1 MKIYFSFIL
10 VFSLFLLVGATEP
23 PSFNQAQTSAYDTI
37 TNTELTQVPNLDGL
51 SNEELSGLIKNKV
64 NDPKY
69 ADFISRLSEKDFDRA
84 LEKDPSLLRTV
95 NNDGSSPVL
104 NRLDKKIASE
114 PQYINR
120 GSRLSGVTPG
130 ATDRR
135 NLKTEWLKQKG
146 FNEGGGKWGTVQI
159 DSFNATTGM
168 LGIKTSSG
176 GVTKVDTNKVA
187 EVCGQV
193 GSSGGCINLRD
204 DGSIRSAN
212 GIDLSN
218 AVLEPSYYKGQ
229 VNFKV
234 TKDGNQNPRIELG
247 SFDPKS
253 GQTVINVENAP
264 GTLFTDHRGVLG
276 ASQNVVGDTS
286 FKVETLGSG
295 AIRITP
301 TSDYPRVNVYSNVA
315 GLTGSRKIM
324 DLKGGAVEHDWN
336 AGITKFTKD
345 SSLADVFD
353 SSGEQMFKTTFSS
366 GDVLTTQTVQDLSKY
381 KGVINLGNIAN
392 EDVVSVRDGL
402 LRGPRVFA
410 KPASFSEGLVLN
422 DFQNGVYFQSDVS
435 AGGKIVQKIQEGGKS
450 AEITHE
456 HGKGG
461 YFSAG
466 TPGIFRGVSES
477 NFGKDKKENSRIVF
491 DDGIIFGI
499 GKDTVKVYPGKVQQ
513 TDSDGRVSYSYAG
526 RQIFESVSLES
537 STPTPSVKP
546 VVSSKTL
553 NAANQ
558 ANNARVKGFETRAT
572 KQATAASS
580 SGSWT
585 EFLDSLTQIGN
596 LAPAKAKD
604 KCPKITGSGAQAA
617 CGRASK
623 YCKWESGACKAK
635 D

>member
-10 VFSLFLLVGATEP
+10 VFSLFLLVGATEL

-104 NRLDKKIASE
+104 NRLDKKIE
-114 PQYINR
+114 DEKPYINTR
-120 GSRLSGVTPG
+120 ARQ
-130 ATDRR
+130 D
-135 NLKTEWLKQKG
+135 LKYEWLKQKG

-187 EVCGQV
+187 GVCGQM
-193 GSSGGCINLRD
+193 GSEGGCINLRD

-218 AVLEPSYYKGQ
+218 AVLEPSYEEGK

-247 SFDPKS
+247 SFDPNS

-301 TSDYPRVNVYSNVA
+301 ADNSPGVNVYSNVA

-336 AGITKFTKD
+336 AGITKFTQD

-353 SSGEQMFKTTFSS
+353 SSGEQLFKTTFSF
-366 GDVLTTQTVQDLSKY
+366 GDVLTTQRVQDLAKY
-381 KGVINLGNIAN
+381 KGVVQLGDISN

-410 KPASFSEGLVLN
+410 KPASSGEGLVLN

-435 AGGKIVQKIQEGGKS
+435 AGGRIVQKIQEGSKS
-450 AEITHE
+450 VEITHE

-499 GKDTVKVYPGKVQQ
+499 GKDTVKVYPGRVQQ
-513 TDSDGRVSYSYAG
+513 IDSDGRASYSYAG
-526 RQIFESVSLES
+526 RQTFESVSLEA
-537 STPTPSVKP
+537 STPVPSVQP
-546 VVSSKTL
+546 VVSSETL

-558 ANNARVKGFETRAT
+558 ANNARVRGFEDRAT
-572 KQATAASS
+572 QQVSTASS
-580 SGSWT
+580 SGNWND
-585 EFLDSLTQIGN
+585 FLATLTQIGN
-596 LAPAKAKD
+596 LAPAKAKE
-604 KCPKITGSGAQAA
+604 KCADIKGSGAQAA
-617 CGRASK
+617 CESANK
-623 YCKWESGACKAK
+623 YCKWENGSCKAK